1 MSDIKCP
8 FSVKLL
14 EKVEIKKGCWKVSK
28 VGIFQD
34 DKQIGE
40 YVRNYESYIE
50 ATFCPFLQDGKWY
63 ALYSP
68 NYTVTR
74 LMSLPDC
81 KDIGGEVDEKGI
93 GFCPTNFY
101 IPELCIQKIKYP
113 EPRIDEQK
121 WQIVTDHVSK
131 SGQKYKAY
139 GRPDDTNL
147 EWVAVKKQHNIDWA
161 KWMNEH
167 PFVTEHAKFAFVS
180 GCIWGDDTSWKVEF
194 IDLSKVSEGIITRDN
209 RFGYIELPPKVK
221 LQDAIEVYQETDK
234 EEPRIEI
241 ALPVKF
247 KFDGSKIIDKE

>member
-81 KDIGGEVDEKGI
+81 KDLGGEEHNTW
-93 GFCPTNFY
+93 GFCPTG
-101 IPELCIQKIKYP
+101 
-113 EPRIDEQK
+113 PRNRSAPAC
-121 WQIVTDHVSK
+121 TMPSPT
-131 SGQKYKAY
+131 A
-139 GRPDDTNL
+139 
-147 EWVAVKKQHNIDWA
+147 A
-161 KWMNEH
+161 
-167 PFVTEHAKFAFVS
+167 
-180 GCIWGDDTSWKVEF
+180 TSSSNRT
-194 IDLSKVSEGIITRDN
+194 LS
-209 RFGYIELPPKVK
+209 
-221 LQDAIEVYQETDK
+221 
-234 EEPRIEI
+234 
-241 ALPVKF
+241 
-247 KFDGSKIIDKE
+247 